1 MENLTGPTYWRNLWA
16 LPVPLLL
23 ALVLVA
29 PLGWVDAVRGS
40 GTEAR
45 LGRAAAWIGPAL
57 GLLLAVALAI
67 GVPRYT
73 ALSPRN
79 NVELHFPSLK
89 VEPVEYDWAK
99 LLTHSVPPGSV
110 VVAPLSITPWLATF
124 HDRVQPL
131 VVRPMYL
138 DRHRSQ
144 LGTET
149 ANHRLLMTLFVAG
162 KSKRSDA
169 ARWFADGLRVFDV
182 RAVCLK
188 RSKATP
194 RARAI
199 LQRSGFRPYQHSEAY
214 EIWIRR

>member
-1 MENLTGPTYWRNLWA
+1 MRYREA
-16 LPVPLLL
+16 VP
-23 ALVLVA
+23 A
-29 PLGWVDAVRGS
+29 DAAS
-40 GTEAR
+40 IAQ
-45 LGRAAAWIGPAL
+45 
-57 GLLLAVALAI
+57 
-67 GVPRYT
+67 
-73 ALSPRN
+73 
-79 NVELHFPSLK
+79 LHAES
-89 VEPVEYDWAK
+89 
-99 LLTHSVPPGSV
+99 
-110 VVAPLSITPWLATF
+110 WLATF

-144 LGTET
+144 LGIET

-162 KSKRSDA
+162 KSKHSGA

-199 LQRSGFRPYQHSEAY
+199 LQRSGFRVYQHSEAY